1 VDEAM
6 MKPSQRCVEAIK
18 YFEGFR
24 ANPYTCPGGKSTVGY
39 GHVLTQAD
47 SGKNYPM
54 SEVVGE
60 YVLKEDLRKRSIDLI
75 HCISTTVV
83 LETYQF
89 DALLSF
95 LYNVGIAVLRRST
108 LLKRVNE
115 GRHIDAAE
123 EFQRYIYAGRPK
135 VVLPGLIFRRRIEAK
150 MYAGQLERIEAEDL
164 AEYLERERGVY
175 EEAMV

>member
-1 VDEAM
+1 

-18 YFEGFR
+18 FFEGFR
-24 ANPYTCPGGKSTVGY
+24 ATPYVCPGGKSTVGY

-47 SGKNYPM
+47 RGKNFPI
-54 SEVVGE
+54 SEVIGE

-75 HCISTTVV
+75 HCIATTVV
-83 LETYQF
+83 LEPYQF

-95 LYNVGIAVLRRST
+95 LYNVGIAVLQRST

-115 GRHIDAAE
+115 GRHIDATV
-123 EFQRYIYAGRPK
+123 EFKRYIYAGRPK

-150 MYAGQLERIEAEDL
+150 MYAGQLERIEAEDM
-164 AEYLERERGVY
+164 AEYLEKERGVY